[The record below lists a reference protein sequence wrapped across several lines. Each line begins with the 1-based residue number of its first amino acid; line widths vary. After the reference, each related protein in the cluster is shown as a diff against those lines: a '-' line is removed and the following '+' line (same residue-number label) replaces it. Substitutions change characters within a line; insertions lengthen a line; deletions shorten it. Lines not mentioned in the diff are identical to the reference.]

1 MNIVWLKRDLRLQDH
16 AALKAAE
23 SAPEPY
29 ILIYIFEPSLMHRSD
44 CSERHLQFIFHSL
57 EYMRQKLIPYSI
69 ELCCF
74 EDEAVCVFNSI
85 IMKYNVKTVFSHE
98 EHGNIQTW
106 KRDNAVRKLLDN
118 YHIEWLEFE
127 SDQVKRAIINRKGW
141 DRHWYRKIN
150 EPLIQNS
157 FSTSS
162 LQSRPGQYNVSK
174 GLMRKLKAFP
184 SLYQP
189 AGEHQARYYLESFME
204 GRGINYM
211 KNISKPGPSRK
222 SCSRLSPYLAW
233 GNISIKQAYQYI
245 KTHSNFSKGKRAYS
259 AALTRLKWRSHF
271 IQKFETECAYEYRC
285 INKAYE
291 ALAFSNKPK
300 YLEAWKKGNTGY
312 PLIDACMR
320 CLIATGWINF
330 RMRAMLIS
338 FLCHQLDINWKMG
351 APYLAQQFLD
361 FEPGIHYPQVQM
373 QAGTTGVN
381 TIRIY
386 NPVKQSIEQDPS
398 GDFIKKWVSELS
410 NIPAQHIH
418 EPWKM
423 TAMEQSFCQV
433 IIGDDYP
440 TPIVDIKVQSKYA
453 RDKIWG
459 FRKRPEVSIEARRI
473 LSLHTRRSSSGGL
486 S

>member
-106 KRDNAVRKLLDN
+106 KRDNALRKLLDN

-174 GLMRKLKAFP
+174 
-184 SLYQP
+184 
-189 AGEHQARYYLESFME
+189 
-204 GRGINYM
+204 
-211 KNISKPGPSRK
+211 
-222 SCSRLSPYLAW
+222 
-233 GNISIKQAYQYI
+233 
-245 KTHSNFSKGKRAYS
+245 
-259 AALTRLKWRSHF
+259 
-271 IQKFETECAYEYRC
+271 
-285 INKAYE
+285 
-291 ALAFSNKPK
+291 
-300 YLEAWKKGNTGY
+300 
-312 PLIDACMR
+312 
-320 CLIATGWINF
+320 
-330 RMRAMLIS
+330 
-338 FLCHQLDINWKMG
+338 
-351 APYLAQQFLD
+351 
-361 FEPGIHYPQVQM
+361 V
-373 QAGTTGVN
+373 
-381 TIRIY
+381 
-386 NPVKQSIEQDPS
+386 
-398 GDFIKKWVSELS
+398 
-410 NIPAQHIH
+410 
-418 EPWKM
+418 
-423 TAMEQSFCQV
+423 
-433 IIGDDYP
+433 
-440 TPIVDIKVQSKYA
+440 
-453 RDKIWG
+453 
-459 FRKRPEVSIEARRI
+459 
-473 LSLHTRRSSSGGL
+473 
-486 S
+486 